1 MLMLSI
7 FPSQEGP
14 QQLCTHAQ
22 KTHRNTVDGKS
33 MSHRAYSF
41 IAFQRGAQTVD
52 RLHNQYVS
60 RLHESRKNFG
70 YHWYHLPFWFMPGV
84 ARTHW
89 DNSDSC
95 HQLPSHLGWTRWLKA
110 QCIWYYLMHWTCWN
124 NKVVSGQ
131 PSARC
136 FTDRD
141 LRASWG
147 ASLCTFER
155 FGVLSFSFTNRC
167 QQRHSIAMHL
177 RHVHGGH
184 LWGKHC
190 PRHVWACPI
199 SV

>member
-110 QCIWYYLMHWTCWN
+110 QCIWYYLMHRTCWN
-124 NKVVSGQ
+124 NKVCPVNPLLGVSLIETWEH
-131 PSARC
+131 P
-136 FTDRD
+136 
-141 LRASWG
+141 
-147 ASLCTFER
+147 
-155 FGVLSFSFTNRC
+155 GVLHCVHLSGLGCSLFHLLIDVNRGT
-167 QQRHSIAMHL
+167 A
-177 RHVHGGH
+177 
-184 LWGKHC
+184 
-190 PRHVWACPI
+190 
-199 SV
+199 